1 MHDVPMLNV
10 APGGARVSRR
20 GAAGVMRGATHA
32 KFPHAASV

>member
-20 GAAGVMRGATHA
+20 GAAGVIRGASHT
-32 KFPHAASV
+32 KFPHVSV